1 MKTWLASI
9 KKSKWFQRIATVGI
23 AYIVLE
29 IGVTI
34 GAIIF
39 VLQQGN

>member
-1 MKTWLASI
+1 MKTWLDSI
-9 KKSKWFQRIATVGI
+9 KKNKWFKRIAALGVG
-23 AYIVLE
+23 YIVLE
-29 IGVTI
+29 IGITI